1 MNILPVMATKKKDTK
16 VIEYQQ
22 DDITYTI
29 EFGINLNNAVF
40 CIKNKNKIDSF
51 YNLEISFEDIQKKN
65 PMFKVYQT
73 IQEFINSLEG
83 LIKNKN
89 VSIQESEESLTLN
102 IIVFNMIN
110 GNKENVSF
118 VLHKKENNNKDEVI
132 KFLCSKVNDLE
143 KKLDEMNK
151 NYLNLKKMFD
161 DLKKIVLPDFKW
173 IGHTNCQL
181 FDNGLR
187 IKKIQKEGWNTG
199 IKANNLL
206 KRNEVN
212 IFKIKVNHINNDKT
226 GLEFGIAK
234 YSSNVEQCGTDW
246 LMSCHSTKSYK
257 YSSFAYEQINK
268 GDIMTFIADLKNGTL
283 EVLKNDK
290 SLGKL
295 HDIPKNEDLVPCA
308 SIYYVDD
315 ELEIVN

>member
-1 MNILPVMATKKKDTK
+1 MNILPVMATKKDTK

-22 DDITYTI
+22 DDITYTM
-29 EFGINLNNAVF
+29 EFGINSNNALF

-161 DLKKIVLPDFKW
+161 DLKKIIMPDLKW

-187 IKKIQKEGWNTG
+187 IKKIQNQGWNTG

-212 IFKIKVNHINNDKT
+212 IFKIKVNHINNDKS
-226 GLEFGIAK
+226 GLQFGIAK
-234 YSSNVEQCGTDW
+234 YSSNVEQYGTDW
-246 LMSCHSTKSYK
+246 LMSCNNTRVYK
-257 YSSFAYEQINK
+257 YSSFVSEQINK

-283 EVLKNDK
+283 EVLKNDI

-295 HDIPKNEDLVPCA
+295 NNIPKNEDLVPCA
-308 SIYYVDD
+308 SIYFVDD
-315 ELEIVN
+315 EIEFVN

>member
-1 MNILPVMATKKKDTK
+1 MNILPVMATKKDTK

>member
-1 MNILPVMATKKKDTK
+1 MNKIKIKDTK

-161 DLKKIVLPDFKW
+161 DLKKLLYL
-173 IGHTNCQL
+173 TL
-181 FDNGLR
+181 NG
-187 IKKIQKEGWNTG
+187 
-199 IKANNLL
+199 
-206 KRNEVN
+206 
-212 IFKIKVNHINNDKT
+212 
-226 GLEFGIAK
+226 
-234 YSSNVEQCGTDW
+234 
-246 LMSCHSTKSYK
+246 
-257 YSSFAYEQINK
+257 
-268 GDIMTFIADLKNGTL
+268 
-283 EVLKNDK
+283 
-290 SLGKL
+290 
-295 HDIPKNEDLVPCA
+295 
-308 SIYYVDD
+308 
-315 ELEIVN
+315 